1 MFKNEV
7 IIFINAKPCIQSIE
21 TGLWQNLCYLSSKM
35 KKQPF
40 ENTAVIE
47 IITEYDGDI
56 HVCFVKNIEKY
67 AKVD

>member
-1 MFKNEV
+1 
-7 IIFINAKPCIQSIE
+7 
-21 TGLWQNLCYLSSKM
+21 M